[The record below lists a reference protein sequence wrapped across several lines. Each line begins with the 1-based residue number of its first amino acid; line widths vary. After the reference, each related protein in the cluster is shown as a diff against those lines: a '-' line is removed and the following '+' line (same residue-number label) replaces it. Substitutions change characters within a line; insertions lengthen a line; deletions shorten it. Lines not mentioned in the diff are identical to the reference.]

1 MAKAA
6 PQRPRPDPRTVQC
19 YHCRHRFD
27 VGSRTMTTSCPAC
40 SKPLLV
46 DDVIVKTLESVRK
59 IQTCGRIVIQK
70 KGRVI
75 AQFVEA
81 HQGVEVEG
89 VMEANVLSGGL
100 VRIRPGA
107 QWKGDCNA
115 PTISIEE
122 GCRIAG
128 GHFLI
133 PDNSLGVEDLL

>member
-1 MAKAA
+1 MAKAPA
-6 PQRPRPDPRTVQC
+6 NSSPRTVQC

-27 VGSRTMTTSCPAC
+27 VGSRTMTTSCPSC

-46 DDVIVKTLESVRK
+46 EDVVVKSVQSVRK
-59 IQTCGRIVIQK
+59 IQTCGRIVIHK

-89 VMEANVLSGGL
+89 IMEANVLSGGP
-100 VRIRPGA
+100 VRIHA
-107 QWKGDCNA
+107 QAHWKGDCNA
-115 PTISIEE
+115 PTITIED

-128 GHFLI
+128 GQFTI
-133 PDNSLGVEDLL
+133 PDRSLGVEDLL